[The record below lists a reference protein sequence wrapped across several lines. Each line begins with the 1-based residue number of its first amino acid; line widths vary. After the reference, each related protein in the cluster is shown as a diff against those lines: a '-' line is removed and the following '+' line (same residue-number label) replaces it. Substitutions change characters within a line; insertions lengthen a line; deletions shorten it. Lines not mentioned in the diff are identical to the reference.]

1 MDSINKVV
9 NHQVTQNLI
18 KLFAVIFVY
27 KMFDT
32 QFLSVQ
38 KVFKQYYI
46 VRVLFVFVLLYVLT
60 RDITQS
66 IGFTTFWFL
75 LEFLFSGNRM
85 NLMQNKFNANNPQNK
100 LNANNPQNI
109 EVGETLPVNYYNDNS
124 FLPNKVNQIRDM
136 ALNTYYSQP
145 GSSFPTDQ
153 VDVLDLVDEGNNT
166 PVPKKNYLDTSD
178 NILEGFCGSENCAL

>member
-1 MDSINKVV
+1 MDSVNKVV

-18 KLFAVIFVY
+18 KLFAVIFLY

-38 KVFKQYYI
+38 RVFRQYYI
-46 VRVLFVFVLLYVLT
+46 VRVLFVFVLLYLLT
-60 RDITQS
+60 RDISQS
-66 IGFTTFWFL
+66 IGFTAFWFL
-75 LEFLFSGNRM
+75 LEFLFSGNKM
-85 NLMQNKFNANNPQNK
+85 NTMKNQLNPNDNNNV
-100 LNANNPQNI
+100 
-109 EVGETLPVNYYNDNS
+109 EVGESLPVNYYNDNS

-153 VDVLDLVDEGNNT
+153 VDVLDLVDEGTNI
-166 PVPKKNYLDTSD
+166 PVPKKNYMDTSD

>member
-1 MDSINKVV
+1 MDLINKVV
-9 NHQVTQNLI
+9 NHQITYNLI
-18 KLFAVIFVY
+18 KLFAVIFLY

-38 KVFKQYYI
+38 RVFRQYYI

-60 RDITQS
+60 QNITQS
-66 IGFTTFWFL
+66 IGFTALWFL

-85 NLMQNKFNANNPQNK
+85 NLIQNK
-100 LNANNPQNI
+100 LNANDQQNI

-145 GSSFPTDQ
+145 GSSFPTNQ
-153 VDVLDLVDEGNNT
+153 VDVLNLVDDANNT
-166 PVPKKNYLDTSD
+166 LVPKKNYLDTSD